1 MHNLYDT
8 YFICIICWLYLFPL
22 SSTDIFH
29 LGVILYE
36 LYVGERFAVLYPSRL
51 LPHTPVRFDESDLL
65 ATRRKLH
72 ENNTV
77 DERRCE
83 ESLRSLITGFLKP
96 LPEDRLQ
103 DAEDITQHPFF
114 KGVNWENLKQLV

>member
-8 YFICIICWLYLFPL
+8 YLVVVFFVG
-22 SSTDIFH
+22 STYCSYQLIFH

-51 LPHTPVRFDESDLL
+51 LPHTPVQFDESDLL

-114 KGVNWENLKQLV
+114 KGVNWENLKQLA

>member
-1 MHNLYDT
+1 M
-8 YFICIICWLYLFPL
+8 
-22 SSTDIFH
+22 
-29 LGVILYE
+29 ILYE

-51 LPHTPVRFDESDLL
+51 LPHTPVQFDESDLL
-65 ATRRKLH
+65 ATRRKLY
-72 ENNTV
+72 ENNTA